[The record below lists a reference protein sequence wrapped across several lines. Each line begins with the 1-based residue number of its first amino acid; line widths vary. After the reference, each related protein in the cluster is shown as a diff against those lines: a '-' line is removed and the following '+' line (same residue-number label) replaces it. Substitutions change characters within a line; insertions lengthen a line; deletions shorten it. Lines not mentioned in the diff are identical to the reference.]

1 MERIAFIIGHT
12 YIYWSTIVTVLAA
25 AGAACLFLSLYL
37 REKKRVLSA
46 LICILLAAALSWLLS
61 RLAYWH
67 FRPDSYGGIEDLLDW
82 KTPGG
87 TALMGVFAGC
97 LLTAAVLYLFRLEKD
112 LPDLLDCMSIA
123 GAFGIGLGRLSS
135 FFNTAGRGM
144 MVTGISLPWA
154 VPTMNPISGAEEL
167 RLATFLLQA
176 MAAELIFLILLTV
189 YFTGKGKRGDT
200 AFLFLM
206 LYGASQVVLDS
217 TRYDS
222 LYLRSNGFVSAVQV
236 LAALGIVVTAV
247 VFGIRLVRAGGWK
260 KWHAL
265 LWLGQGACFGLA
277 GYMEYYVQRHGNQ
290 AAFAYSVMSTA
301 LAGFVMLT
309 LASRCLEGRE
319 EKKHQTWL
327 AQLADVQQE
336 GH

>member
-12 YIYWSTIVTVLAA
+12 YIHWSTIVTALAV
-25 AGAACLFLSLYL
+25 AGGVCLFLSLYL
-37 REKKRVLSA
+37 RKKKR
-46 LICILLAAALSWLLS
+46 LLAALIGIPLALVLSWLLS
-61 RLAYWH
+61 RLVYWH
-67 FRPDSYGGIEDLLDW
+67 FRPDSYRSMEAVLDW
-82 KTPGG
+82 KMPGG

-97 LLTAAVLYLFRLEKD
+97 FLTAAVLRLFRLEKD

-154 VPTMNPISGAEEL
+154 VPTLNPISGAEEL

-176 MAAELIFLILLTV
+176 MAAEFIFLILLTA
-189 YFTGKGKRGDT
+189 YLTGKGKRGD
-200 AFLFLM
+200 AALLFLL
-206 LYGASQVVLDS
+206 LYGAAQAVLDS

-236 LAALGIVVTAV
+236 LAALGIVAAAV
-247 VFGIRLVRAGGWK
+247 VFDIRLIRAGGWK

-265 LWLGQGACFGLA
+265 LWLGQGACFALA

-290 AAFAYSVMSTA
+290 AAFAYSVMGAA